1 MLILS
6 VPKNR
11 RKININKIVIVN
23 WPSSRKKMSYFSY
36 PSTATTQGYLPKQ
49 HISLI
54 SHRRTQKRLIIF
66 TSERRTVKPENWQ
79 SASSPSNA
87 TDSNIVVLTTCLST
101 CPHSRT
107 GSHHP
112 SSLYPSTH
120 PPTAHEEWKLQRPRS
135 GNQQLLLRLQHTD
148 IFLFIVTLAA
158 WLVICG
164 RKSALLSS
172 AL

>member
-1 MLILS
+1 MLILG

-23 WPSSRKKMSYFSY
+23 WPSSRMKKSYFNY
-36 PSTATTQGYLPKQ
+36 PSTATTQGYLLKQ

-54 SHRRTQKRLIIF
+54 SHKRTQKSLIIF
-66 TSERRTVKPENWQ
+66 TSERRTIKPENWQ

-87 TDSNIVVLTTCLST
+87 TDSSIVVLTTCLST

-120 PPTAHEEWKLQRPRS
+120 PPTAHEEWKPRRPRS
-135 GNQQLLLRLQHTD
+135 GNQQLLLRLQHTLYRHLS
-148 IFLFIVTLAA
+148 FFSPSSLL
-158 WLVICG
+158 LG
-164 RKSALLSS
+164 LSS
-172 AL
+172 VDGNPHC